1 MPLQVSTPAAVVHV
15 GAAAL
20 AAGTETSAIEATR
33 TAAAA
38 VAIDLLIDSFI

>member
-1 MPLQVSTPAAVVHV
+1 VPLQVSIPAFVVQT

-33 TAAAA
+33 TAAAV
-38 VAIDLLIDSFI
+38 VAIDLRIDSFI